1 MKDLPN
7 GCRMSGGEKEE
18 EEEAVVVLLE
28 KNSSRTGYISEN
40 LYELSRV

>member
-1 MKDLPN
+1 MKDLTN

-18 EEEAVVVLLE
+18 EEESVVLLE
-28 KNSSRTGYISEN
+28 KNSSRTGYISRN